1 MSDLLAATG
10 WIGEHPVTGADVA
23 HLLLYPATDTDPD
36 SPAKI
41 AAIAALVGAMD
52 AYQQGQPPA
61 LSDVEIDLSGTLLVG
76 GEVAPLPV
84 LTGQWRAAARGV
96 DRTTGPILFAELAPE
111 HSPAPIPQP
120 QRPAE
125 RRIRTPAPPQAGR
138 TTKEAPVRDLRR
150 TRTSNERRLTPTTKE
165 RS

>member
-84 LTGQWRAAARGV
+84 LTGQWPG
-96 DRTTGPILFAELAPE
+96 G
-111 HSPAPIPQP
+111 
-120 QRPAE
+120 
-125 RRIRTPAPPQAGR
+125 G
-138 TTKEAPVRDLRR
+138 
-150 TRTSNERRLTPTTKE
+150 
-165 RS
+165 